1 MVVFS
6 PESEDPLFKTRTILV
21 AIATLAIAA
30 FAPRAGAQAS
40 APDQGPDPMAF
51 LAHVRNAR
59 LLAAN
64 DLAARNLVDCSMPP
78 ENAAAA
84 VGTVIDAPP
93 TKIFDH
99 LYYLGMN
106 SVASWA
112 IVTSAGIIQIDSL
125 DNPEEAQR
133 IIIGGYK
140 KLGLDPTQ
148 MKYLILTHG
157 HSDHFGGAKYL
168 QDTYHPRVLMS
179 GVDWDMVAKLPPP
192 KDGDKFGPSPARDM
206 DITDGQKLTLG
217 DTTLTFYITPGH
229 TPGTVS
235 MLVPVTDN
243 GRPHLLSFW
252 GGSAIPRALEPSG
265 QVGRMDAGIL
275 AYQKSFER
283 FFKIG
288 EDAGADGYIANHPYR
303 DLTFV
308 DGKSDK
314 IARNQARKSGDP
326 SPWIDRGTYIRY
338 MMISVECIEAQEGWV
353 RAGKPQTSSRN

>member
-1 MVVFS
+1 M
-6 PESEDPLFKTRTILV
+6 FKPRTILV
-21 AIATLAIAA
+21 VIATLAIVAIAA
-30 FAPRAGAQAS
+30 RAGAQDSAS
-40 APDQGPDPMAF
+40 ANGPDPMAF
-51 LAHVRNAR
+51 LAHVTNAK
-59 LLAAN
+59 LLAAD

-93 TKIFDH
+93 TKIFDQ

-157 HSDHFGGAKYL
+157 HNDHFGGGKYL
-168 QDTYHPRVLMS
+168 QDTYHPHVLMS
-179 GVDWDMVAKLPPP
+179 AIDWDMVAKLPPP
-192 KDGDKFGPSPARDM
+192 KAGDKFGPAPARDM

-217 DTTLTFYITPGH
+217 NTTLTFYITPGH

-235 MLVPVTDN
+235 MLVAVTDH
-243 GRPHLLSFW
+243 GQPHLLSFW
-252 GGSAIPRALEPSG
+252 GGSAIPRALGPSG

-275 AYQKSFER
+275 AYKQSFER
-283 FFKIG
+283 FFKLG

-303 DLTFV
+303 DQTFV
-308 DGKSDK
+308 DGKSDR
-314 IARNQARKSGDP
+314 IAKLEARKPGDP
-326 SPWIDRGTYIRY
+326 HPFINRGTYIRY
-338 MMISVECIEAQEGWV
+338 SMISVECIEAQEAWV
-353 RAGKPQTSSRN
+353 RAGKPSVTAPSLSTSISQQ

>member
-1 MVVFS
+1 MS
-6 PESEDPLFKTRTILV
+6 KTRTILA
-21 AIATLAIAA
+21 AIVTLAILSLAA
-30 FAPRAGAQAS
+30 SAGAQDSAS
-40 APDQGPDPMAF
+40 ANGPDPMAF

-64 DLAARNLVDCSMPP
+64 DLAARNLADCSMPP

-93 TKIFDH
+93 TKIFDQ

-125 DNPEEAQR
+125 DNTEEAQR

-179 GVDWDMVAKLPPP
+179 ASG
-192 KDGDKFGPSPARDM
+192 
-206 DITDGQKLTLG
+206 LG
-217 DTTLTFYITPGH
+217 H
-229 TPGTVS
+229 
-235 MLVPVTDN
+235 
-243 GRPHLLSFW
+243 GRETASAQGW
-252 GGSAIPRALEPSG
+252 G
-265 QVGRMDAGIL
+265 
-275 AYQKSFER
+275 
-283 FFKIG
+283 
-288 EDAGADGYIANHPYR
+288 
-303 DLTFV
+303 
-308 DGKSDK
+308 
-314 IARNQARKSGDP
+314 
-326 SPWIDRGTYIRY
+326 
-338 MMISVECIEAQEGWV
+338 
-353 RAGKPQTSSRN
+353 